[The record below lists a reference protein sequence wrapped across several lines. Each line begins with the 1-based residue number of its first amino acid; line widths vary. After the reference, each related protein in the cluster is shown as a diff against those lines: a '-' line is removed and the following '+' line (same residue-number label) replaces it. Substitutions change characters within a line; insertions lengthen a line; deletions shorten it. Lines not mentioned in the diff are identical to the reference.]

1 MPDELPIIDDFIVL
15 SIPPHVS
22 LDDEGAVEQLERQAD
37 RTIVAQYRRRRPRAI
52 IVRES
57 EWLITSDWREVE
69 RFQPAHDCATCRA
82 GNDQAIAFL
91 KDHPDRRLA
100 LGNLH
105 YSEVW

>member
-1 MPDELPIIDDFIVL
+1 MIDDFIVL
-15 SIPPHVS
+15 GLPPGTS
-22 LDDEGAVEQLERQAD
+22 PDEPGILDKLDRMSERTVID
-37 RTIVAQYRRRRPRAI
+37 QYKGKRPRAI
-52 IVRES
+52 VMRET

-91 KDHPDRRLA
+91 KEHPERRLA

-105 YSEVW
+105 YEEVW